1 MIEFCELYQRI
12 YQNNIYT
19 WNNISSHGKFKQ
31 WCYLVE
37 DLPAITPTS
46 LDLINGLC
54 AKIEPNLLPNQ
65 LNFIE
70 KMLRTL
76 MPWRKGPFSLYG
88 IIIDS
93 EWRSAWKWNRLLPH
107 IAPLSD
113 RTVLDVGCGNG
124 YYLWRMVGAGARLAV
139 GIDPTLLFFFQFEA
153 VRKLLGSNQQ
163 AQLLPIGIENLPKL
177 AAFDTVFSMGV
188 LYHRHSPIE
197 HIFQLKNQ
205 LVPNGELVLETLIV
219 EGNAN
224 QVLPPNTRYAKM
236 RNIYF
241 IPTALELK
249 CWLERCGFID
259 VKIVDLCMTSTKE
272 QRRTSWMIS
281 ESLEE
286 FLDPNNHYKTVEGYP
301 APVRAIL
308 VAKNPD

>member
-46 LDLINGLC
+46 LDLLNGLC

-93 EWRSAWKWNRLLPH
+93 EWRSDWKWNRLLPH
-107 IAPLSD
+107 LAPLSD